1 MELRAAEAR
10 LGRRA
15 LAALVVVAVL
25 VGVVVLGRWERS
37 RNADEQVRGM
47 ERVLALVGPLDQ
59 PALSGYR
66 VQPNFDCLVY
76 RRGANPFALELCFDR
91 SGRLI
96 EAIDRRRDDREIYS
110 LRSDPSA
117 STARVDRAEVDR
129 LLTRMGATP

>member
-15 LAALVVVAVL
+15 LVALVVVAVL